1 MGQRGTRQVP
11 PVTFKASLATAI
23 SEVVKEG
30 NFAPIDKGMSDEL
43 TRFIHLLMLK
53 ASKHKHIP

>member
-1 MGQRGTRQVP
+1 MS
-11 PVTFKASLATAI
+11 FKASLATAI

-30 NFAPIDKGMSDEL
+30 KFATIDKGMSDEL
-43 TRFIHLLMLK
+43 TRFIHMLMIK

>member
-1 MGQRGTRQVP
+1 M
-11 PVTFKASLATAI
+11 TFKASLATAI

-30 NFAPIDKGMSDEL
+30 NFAPIDKGGMSDEL

>member
-1 MGQRGTRQVP
+1 
-11 PVTFKASLATAI
+11 VTFKASLATAI

-43 TRFIHLLMLK
+43 FRFIHLLMAK
-53 ASKHKHIP
+53 AGKRKPHIP

>member
-1 MGQRGTRQVP
+1 M
-11 PVTFKASLATAI
+11 TFKSSLATAI

-30 NFAPIDKGMSDEL
+30 KFAPIDKGMSDEL

-53 ASKHKHIP
+53 AGQRKHIP